1 MAFFIPAFAK
11 AEHGLFLLVLF
22 TDIWFDKSLFKR
34 LILKSPKKIKKHLI
48 FIEMKAVSLRDEK
61 QLLKAVSF

>member
-11 AEHGLFLLVLF
+11 AEHHLFLLVLF
-22 TDIWFDKSLFKR
+22 TDKCIYVSFSKWLLLR
-34 LILKSPKKIKKHLI
+34 SPKKIKKHLI

-61 QLLKAVSF
+61 QPLKAVSF